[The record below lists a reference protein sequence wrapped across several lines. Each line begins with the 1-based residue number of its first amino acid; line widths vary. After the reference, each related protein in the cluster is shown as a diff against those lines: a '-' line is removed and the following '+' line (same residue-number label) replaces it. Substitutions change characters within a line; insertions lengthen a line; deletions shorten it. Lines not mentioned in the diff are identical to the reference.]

1 MKLLLINSY
10 SLAPRSSKYFAFFFS
25 DLSADRFVRFLWK
38 REFNFHFELKGGG
51 QFDTLCH
58 QILYSLHFPLIIQ
71 IEDWNFACSP
81 YSGLHRPRRKFNI
94 GGYLTSIMTV
104 MNSENTGKYAA

>member
-38 REFNFHFELKGGG
+38 REFNFHFELKGGPIWHVVSPNFV
-51 QFDTLCH
+51 QVAFSPNNSDRRLKFCM
-58 QILYSLHFPLIIQ
+58 QPL
-71 IEDWNFACSP
+71 
-81 YSGLHRPRRKFNI
+81 
-94 GGYLTSIMTV
+94 
-104 MNSENTGKYAA
+104 